1 MKKIIYMNEKMWES
15 LTKIVHIQIFNQLS
29 KVGVEDVG
37 EERIEH
43 LRAGFPGKCLKSQES
58 MLTQT

>member
-1 MKKIIYMNEKMWES
+1 MKKIIYMNGKKMWES

-37 EERIEH
+37 EERVEH
-43 LRAGFPGKCLKSQES
+43 LRAGFPGKCLKSQ
-58 MLTQT
+58 